1 MPAANPTELEN
12 LTRLLLEDVCCDLVR
27 LLHAGGDP
35 ARLGAVRI
43 DREWALGPDGSFA
56 DLRVEPEDDCPYFL
70 EVKSGFDPRTVLAH
84 IQRKYGRLPCQGR
97 QENRVVLVTDATD
110 RPDWPAVEPALQAA
124 LPPALQQDIWGP
136 DRLRG
141 LFAEAF
147 GQDLPAL
154 TDSDELT
161 LRERID
167 QAKDRLAFGEET
179 PVSYGEAALRQNL
192 LWHFGSWRLRE
203 LRHKAKDV
211 ETRDLVPP
219 GTYENVVVLLADLSG
234 FSAYMHDT
242 SDDAIV
248 RHVLTSF
255 YAKARYQIINAGGML
270 LQFLGDAVVALFGI
284 PDHRPGYLEAALH
297 AGVRLLDIAASVSH
311 DWQRRIDH
319 VQPRRGA
326 HISLAMGRVQ
336 LVAMRPL
343 DPARLAGLGDCLD
356 IAQRL
361 SSLAEP
367 GEIVISNVLRYALRD
382 TAYEF
387 AAMGPTEVR
396 HLGTLQPW
404 KLVQKTSIPPQTKT
418 PRSRQTKASRQQ
430 ESEQ

>member
-1 MPAANPTELEN
+1 MPAANPMELEN

-27 LLHAGGDP
+27 LLHAGGNP

-43 DREWALGPDGSFA
+43 DREWALGPDGSYA

-70 EVKSGFDPRTVLAH
+70 EVKSGFDPKTVLAH
-84 IQRKYGRLPCQGR
+84 IQRKYGRLPIQGR
-97 QENRVVLVTDATD
+97 QENRLVLVTDATN
-110 RPDWPAVEPALQAA
+110 RPDWPAVESALQAA
-124 LPPALQQDIWGP
+124 LPPALKLEIWGP
-136 DRLRG
+136 DRLHE
-141 LFAEAF
+141 AITEAF
-147 GQDLPAL
+147 GQPLPAL
-154 TDSDELT
+154 SASEELT

-167 QAKDRLAFGEET
+167 QAKDRLAFGEEA
-179 PVSYGEAALRQNL
+179 PVSYGETALRQNL

-203 LRHKAKDV
+203 LRHKSENV
-211 ETRDLVPP
+211 EARDLVPT
-219 GTYENVVVLLADLSG
+219 GTYENVVILMADLSG
-234 FSAYMHDT
+234 FSSYMHDT

-255 YAKARYQIINAGGML
+255 YAKARYQTINAGGML

-284 PDHRPGYLEAALH
+284 PDHRPGYIESAMHTAI
-297 AGVRLLDIAASVSH
+297 RLLDIAASVSH

-319 VQPRRGA
+319 VQSRRGA

-367 GEIVISNVLRYALRD
+367 GEIVISNVLRHALRES
-382 TAYEF
+382 AYDF
-387 AAMGPTEVR
+387 AALEPTELR
-396 HLGTLQPW
+396 HLGRIQPW
-404 KLVQKTSIPPQTKT
+404 KLVSKIPAPPDVKT
-418 PRSRQTKASRQQ
+418 PRSRQTKAPDQQ
-430 ESEQ
+430 EPER